1 MKGTSAGTLLR
12 ALILAVALALL
23 VAGTAGT
30 AGAAG
35 ASSYNLY
42 FGDLHAHTDWSDGA
56 KGTTP
61 WDAFT
66 AAKASGDADFFATT
80 DHTHYGYGQ
89 GWLTPSRWAQTLA
102 WANHFTD
109 DTFVG
114 FAGYEL
120 WLPAVGEM
128 NIFNATRMFGQWGN
142 PGDRGFNNG
151 IRQSIRTVLPDLYA
165 WLGETGAV
173 GQWNHPGL
181 YGAQG
186 GSPLVNFF
194 GFGWRTPANDVGVS
208 MIEVWNEEIYE
219 DEYIEALDAGWQ
231 VLPTANSDTH
241 EADWIT
247 GWDVRTVLLA
257 EDLTRKSLLDAMRA
271 SRGYATLD
279 KNLRIR
285 YDLDGR
291 VMGSALTPKS
301 SYKATIRI
309 HDPDG
314 AGDEVTLV
322 EIVADGGKVV
332 ASQEFNDTKVSW
344 DPDITS
350 KKERYFFV
358 RVTTAS
364 PFWGNEGVTAW
375 TAPVWT
381 GR

>member
-1 MKGTSAGTLLR
+1 MKGTSPGAVLRGAILVVALTLLM
-12 ALILAVALALL
+12 
-23 VAGTAGT
+23 AGT

-35 ASSYNLY
+35 ASGYTHY
-42 FGDLHAHTDWSDGA
+42 YGDLHAHTDWSDGA

-66 AAKASGDADFFATT
+66 AAKAGGADFFATT

-89 GWLTPSRWAQTLA
+89 GWLTPSRWAQTRA
-102 WANHFTD
+102 WADEFTD
-109 DTFVG
+109 DGEFVA

-128 NIFNATRMFGQWGN
+128 NIYNTTEMFGQWGN
-142 PGDRGFNNG
+142 PGDRGYNNG
-151 IRQSIRTVLPDLYA
+151 TRQSIRTVLPNLYA

-194 GFGWRTPANDVGVS
+194 RFDWWTPARDVGVT

-219 DEYIEALDAGWQ
+219 DAYVEALDAGWQ
-231 VLPTANSDTH
+231 VLPSSNSDTH

-247 GWDVRTVLLA
+247 GWEVRTVLLA
-257 EDLTRKSLLDAMRA
+257 EELTREALLDAMRA

-279 KNLRIR
+279 KNLRVD
-285 YDLDGR
+285 YTLDGA
-291 VMGSALTPKS
+291 VIGSELTPNGTYEAK
-301 SYKATIRI
+301 I
-309 HDPDG
+309 HIEDPDG
-314 AGDEVTLV
+314 PGANDEIKLV
-322 EIVADGGKVV
+322 EIVADGGRVV
-332 ASQEFNDTKVSW
+332 ASEQFDSTSVSW
-344 DPDITS
+344 ETMLTS
-350 KKERYFFV
+350 TNERYFYV

-364 PFWGNEGVTAW
+364 DCWGNEGLTAW